1 MDRQIAI
8 PIMLA
13 IVVGLGGLNKF
24 AAGVPTVSVVGL
36 FASGAAVGAGL
47 ARVILALRGKV
58 RE

>member
-1 MDRQIAI
+1 MDRQIAL

-13 IVVGLGGLNKF
+13 VIVGLGGLNRF
-24 AAGVPTVSVVGL
+24 APGVPTVSVVGL

-47 ARVILALRGKV
+47 VRVVLALRGKV